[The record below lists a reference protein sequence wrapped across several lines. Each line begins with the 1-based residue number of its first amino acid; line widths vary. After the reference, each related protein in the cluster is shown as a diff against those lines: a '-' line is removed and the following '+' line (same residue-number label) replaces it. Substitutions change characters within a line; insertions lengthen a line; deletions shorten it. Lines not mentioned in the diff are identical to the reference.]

1 MVELDVQVVAP
12 TVEEDPE
19 TQLVHVVEDA
29 DEL

>member
-1 MVELDVQVVAP
+1 MVGLVVQVVAP
-12 TVEEDPE
+12 TVEEAPE